1 MEVVK
6 YKWNLFNIKNKME
19 KFRYTKEGEDKCR
32 QGIGWKKSCAD
43 CSYDML
49 CLFQQ
54 NQEKVW
60 KAIHEQKKTSES
72 N

>member
-1 MEVVK
+1 
-6 YKWNLFNIKNKME
+6 ME

-32 QGIGWKKSCAD
+32 QGIGWKKSCYK

-54 NQEKVW
+54 NQEKIWNDTVGV
-60 KAIHEQKKTSES
+60 KKTSEKL
-72 N
+72 

>member
-1 MEVVK
+1 
-6 YKWNLFNIKNKME
+6 ME

-32 QGIGWKKSCAD
+32 QGIGWKKSCYN

-54 NQEKVW
+54 NQEKEW
-60 KAIHEQKKTSES
+60 KAATHEAKKTSEKF
-72 N
+72 